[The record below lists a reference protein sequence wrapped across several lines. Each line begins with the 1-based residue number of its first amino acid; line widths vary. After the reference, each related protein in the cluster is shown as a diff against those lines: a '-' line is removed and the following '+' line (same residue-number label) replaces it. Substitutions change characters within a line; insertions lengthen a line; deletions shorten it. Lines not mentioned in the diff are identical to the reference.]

1 MAVRAVRV
9 TDKHRDILVMGKVE
23 TIPRM
28 DRIMEA
34 IMGTMDKIKQVMG
47 KIPKD
52 MTMNPVMKI
61 KIRVHTTS
69 SLMAVRGSRKDHL
82 EVEEA
87 LLMNKSQTM
96 VSTKALMTSSQAMD
110 KTKTL
115 MTSSQAHMTS
125 SQAMATRAR
134 MTSSRAMATRARMTK
149 SQAITST
156 KARTATLSNPT
167 SLRREAIATTAK
179 TIVVKRVGME
189 KIIED
194 MAGHREEVEGD
205 MTWMEEVICL
215 DIGQRDYGQKSDA
228 DSESDNSDNNTIFV
242 QGLGEDVSTDQVADY
257 FKQIGIIKTNKKT
270 GKPMINLYTD
280 KDTGKPKGEA
290 TVSFDDPPSAKAAID
305 WFDGKEFNGNVI
317 KVSFATRRP
326 EFMRGG
332 GGGGRRGSRGG
343 YGRGGGFQGR
353 SGEPKN
359 GDWVCPNPGCGNMN
373 FARRNSCN
381 QCGEPR
387 PEDSRPSGGIFVGE
401 VAMEEKEA
409 IEAVVAEVAIGEV
422 ATVVKWVE
430 EMISEM
436 INATDHTEDHCECF
450 VCLLDAFDS
459 EIARVLPA
467 ASPMASLDSGIE

>member
-1 MAVRAVRV
+1 FFLCSGGDRGGF
-9 TDKHRDILVMGKVE
+9 KNYGGK
-23 TIPRM
+23 
-28 DRIMEA
+28 
-34 IMGTMDKIKQVMG
+34 
-47 KIPKD
+47 
-52 MTMNPVMKI
+52 
-61 KIRVHTTS
+61 
-69 SLMAVRGSRKDHL
+69 
-82 EVEEA
+82 
-87 LLMNKSQTM
+87 
-96 VSTKALMTSSQAMD
+96 
-110 KTKTL
+110 
-115 MTSSQAHMTS
+115 
-125 SQAMATRAR
+125 
-134 MTSSRAMATRARMTK
+134 
-149 SQAITST
+149 
-156 KARTATLSNPT
+156 
-167 SLRREAIATTAK
+167 
-179 TIVVKRVGME
+179 
-189 KIIED
+189 
-194 MAGHREEVEGD
+194 
-205 MTWMEEVICL
+205 
-215 DIGQRDYGQKSDA
+215 Y
-228 DSESDNSDNNTIFV
+228 SESDNSDNNTIFV

-359 GDWVCPNPGCGNMN
+359 GDWVCPNPSCGNMN

-387 PEDSRPSGGIFVGE
+387 PEDSRPSGGVQNHLHLLNISGVHITCIFLKKLMPFHVFPQIS
-401 VAMEEKEA
+401 VAGVATEESGA
-409 IEAVVAEVAIGEV
+409 IEGAAAEANLFFPFP
-422 ATVVKWVE
+422 

-459 EIARVLPA
+459 EIALK
-467 ASPMASLDSGIE
+467 LDFYFGGRDWGGLGGFFFKQDIEI

>member
-1 MAVRAVRV
+1 MPSSDLCLSILEVTVSLGANRATRPMAIRAVRIM
-9 TDKHRDILVMGKVE
+9 DKDRDILVMGRVE
-23 TIPRM
+23 TIPPM
-28 DRIMEA
+28 DRTMEA
-34 IMGTMDKIKQVMG
+34 IMGTMDKINQVMD
-47 KIPKD
+47 KIPRD
-52 MTMNPVMKI
+52 TMMNPVT
-61 KIRVHTTS
+61 KIRIRAHTTS
-69 SLMAVRGSRKDHL
+69 SLMAARASRKGHL

-87 LLMNKSQTM
+87 LMNKSQTM

-110 KTKTL
+110 RTKTL
-115 MTSSQAHMTS
+115 TTSSQAHMTS
-125 SQAMATRAR
+125 SRATATRAP
-134 MTSSRAMATRARMTK
+134 MTSSRATATRAHMTK

-156 KARTATLSNPT
+156 KAHMATLSNPT
-167 SLRREAIATTAK
+167 SLRREATATTAK
-179 TIVVKRVGME
+179 MIDVKRVGME

-215 DIGQRDYGQKSDA
+215 DIGQRDYGPRSDA

-359 GDWVCPNPGCGNMN
+359 GDWVCPNPSCGNMN

-387 PEDSRPSGGIFVGE
+387 PEDSRPPGDFRGRGGYGGE
-401 VAMEEKEA
+401 RGYRGRGGRGGDRGGGYGGKM
-409 IEAVVAEVAIGEV
+409 GGR
-422 ATVVKWVE
+422 
-430 EMISEM
+430 
-436 INATDHTEDHCECF
+436 NDFRNDQ
-450 VCLLDAFDS
+450 
-459 EIARVLPA
+459 RNRPY
-467 ASPMASLDSGIE
+467 

>member
-1 MAVRAVRV
+1 MAIRAVKIM
-9 TDKHRDILVMGKVE
+9 DKHRDILVMGRVE
-23 TIPRM
+23 TIPPTVRT
-28 DRIMEA
+28 MEA
-34 IMGTMDKIKQVMG
+34 IMGTMDKIKQVMD
-47 KIPKD
+47 KIPRD
-52 MTMNPVMKI
+52 TMMNPIMKI
-61 KIRVHTTS
+61 RIRAHTTS
-69 SLMAVRGSRKDHL
+69 SLMAVRGSRKGRL

-87 LLMNKSQTM
+87 LTNKSQTM

-125 SQAMATRAR
+125 SRAMATRAH
-134 MTSSRAMATRARMTK
+134 MTSSRAMATRAHMTK

-156 KARTATLSNPT
+156 KAHMAILSNPT

-179 TIVVKRVGME
+179 MIVVKRVGMA

-215 DIGQRDYGQKSDA
+215 DIGQRDYGPRSDA

-359 GDWVCPNPGCGNMN
+359 GDWVCPNPACGNMN

-401 VAMEEKEA
+401 VAMEEKEG
-409 IEAVVAEVAIGEV
+409 IEGVVAEAVIGVA
-422 ATVVKWVE
+422 AMVVKWEE

-436 INATDHTEDHCECF
+436 ISATDHTEDHCECF

>member
-1 MAVRAVRV
+1 M
-9 TDKHRDILVMGKVE
+9 
-23 TIPRM
+23 RM
-28 DRIMEA
+28 
-34 IMGTMDKIKQVMG
+34 
-47 KIPKD
+47 
-52 MTMNPVMKI
+52 
-61 KIRVHTTS
+61 
-69 SLMAVRGSRKDHL
+69 
-82 EVEEA
+82 
-87 LLMNKSQTM
+87 
-96 VSTKALMTSSQAMD
+96 
-110 KTKTL
+110 
-115 MTSSQAHMTS
+115 
-125 SQAMATRAR
+125 
-134 MTSSRAMATRARMTK
+134 
-149 SQAITST
+149 
-156 KARTATLSNPT
+156 
-167 SLRREAIATTAK
+167 IA
-179 TIVVKRVGME
+179 VKRAGME

-215 DIGQRDYGQKSDA
+215 DIVVVTVVASKITVVKGIMDRDQML
-228 DSESDNSDNNTIFV
+228 SDNSDNNTIFV

-359 GDWVCPNPGCGNMN
+359 GDWVCPNPSCGNMN

-387 PEDSRPSGGIFVGE
+387 PEDSRPSGGIS
-401 VAMEEKEA
+401 
-409 IEAVVAEVAIGEV
+409 VAEVATEESGAIEGAAAEAATGEE
-422 ATVVKWVE
+422 AMGAKWGG

-459 EIARVLPA
+459 EIACSFTHGLFR
-467 ASPMASLDSGIE
+467 

>member
-1 MAVRAVRV
+1 MASVTRPTAIRAVKI
-9 TDKHRDILVMGKVE
+9 TDKHRDILVMGRVE
-23 TIPRM
+23 TIPPT
-28 DRIMEA
+28 DRTTEA
-34 IMGTMDKIKQVMG
+34 IMGTMDKIKQVMD
-47 KIPKD
+47 KIPRD
-52 MTMNPVMKI
+52 TMMNPVT
-61 KIRVHTTS
+61 KIRIRAHTTS
-69 SLMAVRGSRKDHL
+69 SLTAVRGSRKGRL

-87 LLMNKSQTM
+87 HMNKSQTM
-96 VSTKALMTSSQAMD
+96 VSTKALMISSQAMD

-125 SQAMATRAR
+125 SRAMATRAH
-134 MTSSRAMATRARMTK
+134 MTSSRAMATRAHMTK

-156 KARTATLSNPT
+156 KAHMAILSSPT

-179 TIVVKRVGME
+179 MIVVKRVGME

-215 DIGQRDYGQKSDA
+215 D
-228 DSESDNSDNNTIFV
+228 T
-242 QGLGEDVSTDQVADY
+242 
-257 FKQIGIIKTNKKT
+257 
-270 GKPMINLYTD
+270 
-280 KDTGKPKGEA
+280 
-290 TVSFDDPPSAKAAID
+290 
-305 WFDGKEFNGNVI
+305 GKEFNGNVI

-359 GDWVCPNPGCGNMN
+359 GDWVCPNPACGNMN

-387 PEDSRPSGGIFVGE
+387 PEDSRPSGDMKAQPVCVTKLVCQLLWYSQGKDQHHLELTITVSREHHKISPGGFGAWELVPECENLSVTRARNYRETAALVGLAKLKEIWTGIIKS
-401 VAMEEKEA
+401 VACVRFGA
-409 IEAVVAEVAIGEV
+409 
-422 ATVVKWVE
+422 
-430 EMISEM
+430 ISEQ
-436 INATDHTEDHCECF
+436 
-450 VCLLDAFDS
+450 LL
-459 EIARVLPA
+459 
-467 ASPMASLDSGIE
+467 

>member
-1 MAVRAVRV
+1 MAVRAVKV
-9 TDKHRDILVMGKVE
+9 MDKHRDILVMGKVE
-23 TIPRM
+23 TIPLM

-34 IMGTMDKIKQVMG
+34 IMGTMDKIKQVMD
-47 KIPKD
+47 KILRD
-52 MTMNPVMKI
+52 MMMNPVMKI

-69 SLMAVRGSRKDHL
+69 SLMAVRGNRKDHL

-134 MTSSRAMATRARMTK
+134 MTSSRAMATRAHMTK

-156 KARTATLSNPT
+156 KAHTAILSHPT

-179 TIVVKRVGME
+179 MIVVKRVGME

-228 DSESDNSDNNTIFV
+228 DTESDNSDNNTIFV

-359 GDWVCPNPGCGNMN
+359 GDWVCPNPACGNMN

-387 PEDSRPSGGIFVGE
+387 PEDSRPSGDFRGRGGYGGE
-401 VAMEEKEA
+401 RGYRGRGGRGGDRGGGYGGKM
-409 IEAVVAEVAIGEV
+409 GGR
-422 ATVVKWVE
+422 
-430 EMISEM
+430 
-436 INATDHTEDHCECF
+436 NDFRNDQ
-450 VCLLDAFDS
+450 
-459 EIARVLPA
+459 RNRPY
-467 ASPMASLDSGIE
+467 

>member
-1 MAVRAVRV
+1 MAIRAVKIM
-9 TDKHRDILVMGKVE
+9 DKHRDILVMGRVE
-23 TIPRM
+23 TIPPTVRT
-28 DRIMEA
+28 MEA
-34 IMGTMDKIKQVMG
+34 IMGTMDKIKQVMD
-47 KIPKD
+47 KIPRD
-52 MTMNPVMKI
+52 TMMNPVMKI
-61 KIRVHTTS
+61 RIRAHTTS
-69 SLMAVRGSRKDHL
+69 SLMAVRGSRKGRL

-87 LLMNKSQTM
+87 LTNKSQTM

-125 SQAMATRAR
+125 SRAMATRAH
-134 MTSSRAMATRARMTK
+134 MTSSRAMATRAHMTK

-156 KARTATLSNPT
+156 KAHMAILSNPT

-179 TIVVKRVGME
+179 MIVVKRVGMA

-215 DIGQRDYGQKSDA
+215 DIGQRDYGPRSDA

-359 GDWVCPNPGCGNMN
+359 GDWVCPNPACGNMN

-387 PEDSRPSGGIFVGE
+387 PEDSRPSGDFRGRGGYGGE
-401 VAMEEKEA
+401 RGYRGRGGRGGDRGGGYGGKM
-409 IEAVVAEVAIGEV
+409 GGR
-422 ATVVKWVE
+422 
-430 EMISEM
+430 
-436 INATDHTEDHCECF
+436 NDFRNDQ
-450 VCLLDAFDS
+450 
-459 EIARVLPA
+459 RNRPY
-467 ASPMASLDSGIE
+467 